1 MTRPSPASNPWL
13 RIPLAA
19 LAALLVVGGVARE
32 AAAQTTRAP
41 VLSARLMAP
50 PALGH
55 LEHAVALSEDRA
67 RQAPRALWAI
77 APDLPGRR
85 WPFRAD
91 PRRWPRLF
99 ANTTECTLGFD
110 PVLRRHWWQ

>member
-1 MTRPSPASNPWL
+1 MTRSSPASNAGL
-13 RIPLAA
+13 RTRVGA
-19 LAALLVVGGVARE
+19 LAALLLVGGIAGD
-32 AAAQTTRAP
+32 AAAQTTGGRT
-41 VLSARLMAP
+41 LSARSMAP

-55 LEHAVALSEDRA
+55 LEHAVALSEERA
-67 RQAPRALWAI
+67 RPPRIQWAR
-77 APDLPGRR
+77 ASDPPGRR

-110 PVLRRHWWQ
+110 PLLRRHWWQ